1 MVKKSFP
8 IFKEAAS
15 WTINP
20 YWIGIFE
27 SCAIGK
33 FPRGFTLSKG
43 IIYVNK
49 GNKCLKFEM
58 PSQPQE
64 VLILCK
70 TIFENHLGLQDEQ
83 DKQQDIKAYNKF
95 QEQNCQLKS
104 EKEITKI
111 KDVRKKEDKLKLID
125 EYVLQMGIKLN
136 LSLFQKQKLKTAI
149 LTGLDLKIITEMDFE
164 ESKITNIS
172 GLYVKKVKD
181 KLVIRL
187 EKD

>member
-8 IFKEAAS
+8 MFKEAAK

-49 GNKCLKFEM
+49 GTKCLKYEM
-58 PSQPQE
+58 PPQPQE
-64 VLILCK
+64 VLFLCK
-70 TIFENHLGLQDEQ
+70 TIFETHLGLQDEQ
-83 DKQQDIKAYNKF
+83 EKELDIKAYNKH
-95 QEQNCQLKS
+95 QEQNCQTQL

-125 EYVLQMGIKLN
+125 EYVLAMGIKMN

-149 LTGLDLKIITEMDFE
+149 LTGMDLKIIKDMDFD

-172 GLYVKKVKD
+172 GLTMKKVKG
-181 KLVIRL
+181 KLIIRL
-187 EKD
+187 EK

>member
-27 SCAIGK
+27 SCAVGK

-49 GNKCLKFEM
+49 GTKCLKFEM
-58 PSQPQE
+58 PSKAQE
-64 VLILCK
+64 VLINCK
-70 TIFENHLGLQDEQ
+70 TIFESHLGLQDEQ
-83 DKQQDIKAYNKF
+83 EKQQDIDDFNKH
-95 QEQNCQLKS
+95 QEQNCQIQMD
-104 EKEITKI
+104 KEITKI

-125 EYVLQMGIKLN
+125 EFVLHTGVKLN

-149 LTGLDLKIITEMDFE
+149 LTGLDLKIIKEMEFD
-164 ESKITNIS
+164 ESKITTIPGLILKMEKGKLNI
-172 GLYVKKVKD
+172 K
-181 KLVIRL
+181 L
-187 EKD
+187 EK